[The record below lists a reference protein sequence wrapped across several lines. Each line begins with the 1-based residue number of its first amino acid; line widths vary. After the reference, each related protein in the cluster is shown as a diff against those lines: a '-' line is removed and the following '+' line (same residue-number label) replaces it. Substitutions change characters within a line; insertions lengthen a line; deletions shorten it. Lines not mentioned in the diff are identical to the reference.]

1 MAASF
6 NSTLTAF
13 EKAQVEFDDIITGMR
28 RVMDE
33 LPAADRKRVLT
44 SIRSRWSYIADR
56 LEAPSDR
63 KH

>member
-1 MAASF
+1 MAATF
-6 NSTLTAF
+6 NGTLTAL

-28 RVMDE
+28 RVVDE

-56 LEAPSDR
+56 LEAPSGR

>member
-1 MAASF
+1 MAGSR
-6 NSTLTAF
+6 NDTSTAL
-13 EKAQVEFDDIITGMR
+13 EKAELEFDDIVTGMR

-44 SIRSRWSYIADR
+44 SIRSRWSYIADW
-56 LEAPSDR
+56 LEAPSGR